1 MPRFTLAAFILI
13 LLGTGVAAAQ
23 SSNRAPVAAA
33 GNQATNSGLR
43 ATSATAATIGGLVLN
58 GAGEPIPG
66 APVRLRD
73 ARFGR
78 ILRTEAT
85 GTAGEFEFASIDPGS
100 YVVELLGDDRMV
112 LAASR
117 LLHVVAG
124 ETTAETLQ
132 LPADRRWS
140 RVLIGALPR
149 AGVVLGAAAAAGV
162 LATGVPGDSVSPR

>member
-1 MPRFTLAAFILI
+1 MPRFILAAFIII
-13 LLGTGVAAAQ
+13 LPGIGAAAAQ
-23 SSNRAPVAAA
+23 STDRGAVAAA
-33 GNQATNSGLR
+33 GNPASAAGLR
-43 ATSATAATIGGLVLN
+43 ATSASVAAIDGLVLN

-73 ARFGR
+73 ARFGK
-78 ILRTEAT
+78 ILRTAVT
-85 GTAGEFEFASIDPGS
+85 GAAGEFEFVRIDPGS
-100 YVVELLGDDRMV
+100 YVVELLGDDRRV

-124 ETTAETLQ
+124 ETTSETLQ